1 MTRAEDRGRSSAPIR
16 LFIRMNPPW
25 VFIDEI
31 RRFVESFCSC
41 GALGPDREAQIALA
55 VHELMQNAVP
65 HARGADVELDLEVDP
80 RADKVTARVTND
92 CPEEEFVALRE
103 RIEAMYREPDA
114 LRDYLRTMKEQP
126 STARGG
132 LGLARVRFEAQ
143 MDLKVCRSAA
153 DRITVEAEGPIRA
166 PSLATLAG
174 SSHV

>member
-1 MTRAEDRGRSSAPIR
+1 MTPAEERGHAASPIR

-41 GALGPDREAQIALA
+41 AALGPDREAQIALA

-80 RADKVTARVTND
+80 RAGRVIARVSND
-92 CPEEEFVALRE
+92 CPEEEFLALRE
-103 RIEAMYREPDA
+103 RVAAMYREKDA

-126 STARGG
+126 SSARGG

-143 MDLKVCRSAA
+143 MDIQVRRSAA
-153 DRITVEAEGPIRA
+153 ERVTVEAEGPLRA
-166 PSLATLAG
+166 PSLSTLAG
-174 SSHV
+174 GTHV

>member
-1 MTRAEDRGRSSAPIR
+1 MTLAEQRIRPAAPIR

-31 RRFVESFCSC
+31 RRFVESFCAC
-41 GALGPDREAQIALA
+41 ARLGPDREAQIALA

-65 HARGADVELDLEVDP
+65 HARGADVELDLEVDA
-80 RADKVTARVTND
+80 RADKVIARVTND
-92 CPEEEFVALRE
+92 CPEEEYLALRG
-103 RIEAMYREPDA
+103 RVEAMYREKDA

-143 MDLKVCRSAA
+143 MDIRVRRSMAE
-153 DRITVEAEGPIRA
+153 RVTVEAEGPIRA
-166 PSLATLAG
+166 PSLSTLAG
-174 SSHV
+174 GTHV